1 MLNNMK
7 IGSRLVLLIAVQ
19 TIVLAFIGVTAVL
32 GLNFATD
39 TTESLNKNVIEQ
51 VTLNQLNGSVRTDL
65 LEMITR
71 VSSEKI
77 SWQQGASDLLSAKN
91 IFINNWDEYKEEKS
105 VQEKKEIEAS
115 LGNEYR
121 NILAAFNEVE
131 ILFTMQD
138 KEGLTD
144 FIENRSG
151 KVIAPFLT
159 ELNERV
165 NEYQLISEALF
176 EESINTNK
184 MFFNASAAIM
194 VFGLIF
200 ASLLGYIIYRSIY
213 LRIERVSD
221 TVYKVSE
228 GDYYAR
234 TGLTGK
240 DELCELGSAFD
251 GLLAEKVSTLVQ
263 AEQSNEELNTSVI
276 SLLEAVSKLSQRD
289 LTIKVPVTEDVTGPV
304 ADALNLF
311 TSETSKVL
319 KGVRVISEEV
329 ARATNLV
336 KNQSD
341 SVISVATKEQASV
354 INTTKE
360 LQNASHAMG
369 HIADLAKSCNQEAE
383 NAIRTTRTAMETVNR
398 SSEGMTNIRET
409 IHKAEKRIKRLGE
422 RSQEISRAV
431 NLINSISER
440 THILAL
446 NASMHAASA
455 GEAGRGFAVVAD
467 EVQRLAE
474 NARDAT
480 SQISTLVSN
489 IQVETVDTVDTMNN
503 VITQVVEGSQLA
515 EKAGEQMRHTQDSTE
530 DLVESVRQIAS
541 NSADQVIITKKL
553 QSHADQILNSNKKTS
568 EQLQLQTV
576 QTKRLVEYA
585 KGLLKAVQVFKL
597 PGVAQAKI
605 VKPEKAKASKASV
618 DSDEQLPE
626 IVMSTN
632 HQKAS

>member
-1 MLNNMK
+1 MLNKMR
-7 IGSRLVLLIAVQ
+7 IGPRLVLLIATQ
-19 TIVLAFIGVTAVL
+19 TIVLAIIGATAVL

-39 TTESLNKNVIEQ
+39 TTHSLNKNVIEQ
-51 VTLNQLNGSVRTDL
+51 VTLNQLNGTVRSDI
-65 LEMITR
+65 LEMINK
-71 VSSEKI
+71 VSTEKL
-77 SWQQGASDLLSAKN
+77 SWEQGTNDLLAAEN
-91 IFINNWDEYKEEKS
+91 IFRNNWEEYKEEKTPE
-105 VQEKKEIEAS
+105 EKKEIEAS

-121 NILAAFNEVE
+121 NILNAFTELTS
-131 ILFTMQD
+131 IFSLQD
-138 KEGLTD
+138 KEGLSY
-144 FIENRSG
+144 FLENRT
-151 KVIAPFLT
+151 KEIIIPFIT

-165 NEYQLISEALF
+165 NEYQLSSEALF
-176 EESINTNK
+176 EKSIITNEL
-184 MFFNASAAIM
+184 FLNSSAAIM

-200 ASLLGYIIYRSIY
+200 ASILGYIIFRSIS
-213 LRIERVSD
+213 LPIKNISETVSKVSD
-221 TVYKVSE
+221 

-234 TGLTGK
+234 TKMSGR
-240 DELCELGSAFD
+240 DELGQLGSAFD
-251 GLLAEKVSTLVQ
+251 GLLAEKVTTLV
-263 AEQSNEELNTSVI
+263 ETEKDNEELNNSVI
-276 SLLEAVSKLSQRD
+276 TLLQAVSKLSQRD
-289 LTIKVPVTEDVTGPV
+289 LTIRVPVTEDVTGPV

-311 TSETSKVL
+311 TAETSKVL

-329 ARATNLV
+329 ARATSLV

-341 SVISVATKEQASV
+341 TVIAVAAKEQESV

-360 LQNASHAMG
+360 LTEAIFAME
-369 HIADLAKSCNQEAE
+369 HIADLAESCSQEAK
-383 NAIRTTRTAMETVNR
+383 NAIRTTNTAMETVDR
-398 SSEGMTNIRET
+398 SSDGMNVIRET

-489 IQVETVDTVDTMNN
+489 IQVETVDTVETMNN
-503 VITQVVEGSQLA
+503 VITQVVEGSRLA
-515 EKAGEQMRHTQDSTE
+515 DKAGEEMRHTQNSTK
-530 DLVESVRQIAS
+530 DLVESVLQIAS
-541 NSADQVIITKKL
+541 SSSDQVIITKKL
-553 QSHADQILNSNKKTS
+553 QVNANRVLDSNQKTS
-568 EQLQLQTV
+568 EQLQKQTI

-597 PGVAQAKI
+597 PGVAVKKPAKEI
-605 VKPEKAKASKASV
+605 EINKKTTEETSPA
-618 DSDEQLPE
+618 LPE
-626 IVMSTN
+626 IVMSTQ
-632 HQKAS
+632 HKKAS

>member
-1 MLNNMK
+1 MLNNMR
-7 IGSRLVLLIAVQ
+7 IGPRIVLLIAVQ
-19 TIVLAFIGVTAVL
+19 TIVLAIIGVTAVL

-39 TTESLNKNVIEQ
+39 TTQSLNKNVIEQ
-51 VTLNQLNGSVRTDL
+51 VSINQLNSTVRTDL

-71 VSSEKI
+71 VANDKI
-77 SWQQGASDLLSAKN
+77 DFQQGSADLLAAKN
-91 IFINNWDEYKEEKS
+91 ILINNWDEYKEDKS
-105 VQEKKEIEAS
+105 AQEKKEIEAS

-121 NILAAFNEVE
+121 NILTAITELE
-131 ILFTMQD
+131 TLFVIQD
-138 KEGLTD
+138 KVGLNE
-144 FIENRSG
+144 FLEIRSQQ
-151 KVIAPFLT
+151 VILPFLT
-159 ELNERV
+159 VLNERV

-176 EESINTNK
+176 EESLTTTK
-184 MFFNASAAIM
+184 LFFDASAAIM
-194 VFGLIF
+194 AFGLIF
-200 ASLLGYIIYRSIY
+200 ASILGYIIYRSIY
-213 LRIERVSD
+213 LRIESISS
-221 TVYKVSE
+221 TVQKVSE

-234 TGLTGK
+234 TGLSGK

-251 GLLAEKVSTLVQ
+251 GLLAEKVATLVT
-263 AEQSNEELNTSVI
+263 AEQSNEELNESVI
-276 SLLEAVSKLSQRD
+276 VLLQAVSKLSQRD

-311 TSETSKVL
+311 TAETSKVL

-341 SVISVATKEQASV
+341 SVIAVALQEQMSVE
-354 INTTKE
+354 NTSKE

-383 NAIRTTRTAMETVNR
+383 NAIRTTHTAMETVNR
-398 SSEGMTNIRET
+398 SSQGMNNIRET

-515 EKAGEQMRHTQDSTE
+515 EKAGEQMRLTQDSTE
-530 DLVESVRQIAS
+530 DLVASVRQIAT
-541 NSADQVIITKKL
+541 NSADQVMITKKL
-553 QSHADQILNSNKKTS
+553 QSHADQILLSNKKTS
-568 EQLQLQTV
+568 EQLQKQTI
-576 QTKRLVEYA
+576 QTKRLVDYA

-597 PGVAQAKI
+597 PGVAQAEAIKSTP
-605 VKPEKAKASKASV
+605 VKKEVGAREA
-618 DSDEQLPE
+618 LPE
-626 IVMSTN
+626 IVMSTTQ
-632 HQKAS
+632 QKAS

>member
-1 MLNNMK
+1 MLNNMR
-7 IGSRLVLLIAVQ
+7 IGPRLVLLIAVQ
-19 TIVLAFIGVTAVL
+19 TIVLAIIGVTAVL

-39 TTESLNKNVIEQ
+39 TTQSLNKNVIEQ
-51 VTLNQLNGSVRTDL
+51 VTLNQLNGTVRSDL

-71 VSSEKI
+71 VSNEKI
-77 SWQQGASDLLSAKN
+77 SWEQGSADLLAAKN
-91 IFINNWDEYKEEKS
+91 IFVNNWDEYKEEKTDK
-105 VQEKKEIEAS
+105 ERKEIEAS

-121 NILAAFNEVE
+121 NIITAFNEIE
-131 ILFTMQD
+131 TLFVMQD
-138 KEGLTD
+138 TEGLNEFLET
-144 FIENRSG
+144 RS
-151 KVIAPFLT
+151 KNIILPFLT

-194 VFGLIF
+194 AFGLIF
-200 ASLLGYIIYRSIY
+200 ASILGYIIYRSIY
-213 LRIERVSD
+213 LRIESISS
-221 TVYKVSE
+221 TVQKVSE

-234 TGLTGK
+234 TDLTGK

-263 AEQSNEELNTSVI
+263 AEQSNEELNNSVI

-311 TSETSKVL
+311 TAETSKVL

-336 KNQSD
+336 KTQSD
-341 SVISVATKEQASV
+341 SVIAVAIKEQTAV
-354 INTTKE
+354 VNTTKE
-360 LQNASHAMG
+360 LQSASHAMG
-369 HIADLAKSCNQEAE
+369 HIADLARSCNQEAE
-383 NAIRTTRTAMETVNR
+383 NAIRTTHTAMETVDR
-398 SSEGMTNIRET
+398 SSEGMNNIRET

-503 VITQVVEGSQLA
+503 VITQVVEGSQLS
-515 EKAGEQMRHTQDSTE
+515 EKAGQQMRLTQDSTE
-530 DLVESVRQIAS
+530 DLVASVRQIAT

-553 QSHADQILNSNKKTS
+553 QNHANQILSSNKKTS
-568 EQLQLQTV
+568 EQLQKQTI
-576 QTKRLVEYA
+576 QTKRLVDYA

-597 PGVAQAKI
+597 PGVVKAEVINNEAINSNDAPKEEQA
-605 VKPEKAKASKASV
+605 
-618 DSDEQLPE
+618 PE
-626 IVMSTN
+626 IVMSAN
-632 HQKAS
+632 QQKAS

>member
-1 MLNNMK
+1 MLNKMR
-7 IGSRLVLLIAVQ
+7 IGPRLVLLIAAQ
-19 TIVLAFIGVTAVL
+19 TLVLAIIGITAVF

-51 VTLNQLNGSVRTDL
+51 VTLNQLNSTVRSDL

-71 VSSEKI
+71 VSNEKTT
-77 SWQQGASDLLSAKN
+77 WKQGSADLLAAKN
-91 IFINNWDEYKEEKS
+91 IFINNWDEYKEDKS
-105 VQEKKEIEAS
+105 SHEKKEIEAS

-121 NILAAFNEVE
+121 NILSS
-131 ILFTMQD
+131 
-138 KEGLTD
+138 
-144 FIENRSG
+144 FIELDTIFSLEDADGLNSYIENEA
-151 KVIAPFLT
+151 KTTILPFIT

-176 EESINTNK
+176 VESITTNK
-184 MFFNASAAIM
+184 LFFNASASIM
-194 VFGLIF
+194 IFGLIF
-200 ASLLGYIIYRSIY
+200 ASILGYIIYRSIS
-213 LRIERVSD
+213 LPIESISG
-221 TVYKVSE
+221 TVKKVAE

-234 TGLTGK
+234 TKITGH
-240 DELCELGSAFD
+240 DELGQLGSAFD
-251 GLLAEKVSTLVQ
+251 GLLAEKVSTLVE
-263 AEQSNEELNTSVI
+263 AEKNNEELNTSVI
-276 SLLEAVSKLSQRD
+276 TLLEAVSKLSQRD
-289 LTIKVPVTEDVTGPV
+289 LTIHVPVTEDVTGPV

-311 TSETSKVL
+311 TAETSKVL

-336 KNQSD
+336 KKQSD
-341 SVISVATKEQASV
+341 TVITVSENEQKSVIK
-354 INTTKE
+354 TTKE
-360 LQNASHAMG
+360 LTDAIHAME

-383 NAIRTTRTAMETVNR
+383 KAIKTTDTAMETVNR
-398 SSEGMTNIRET
+398 SSDGMNNIRET

-515 EKAGEQMRHTQDSTE
+515 DKAGEQMRHTQNSTK
-530 DLVESVRQIAS
+530 DLVASVRQIATS
-541 NSADQVIITKKL
+541 SSDQVVITKNLKVN
-553 QSHADQILNSNKKTS
+553 ANNILESNKKTS
-568 EQLQLQTV
+568 EQLQKQTI
-576 QTKRLVEYA
+576 QTKRLVDYA
-585 KGLLKAVQVFKL
+585 RGLLKAVQVFKL
-597 PGVAQAKI
+597 AGVVEKDKEHQSQPETKI
-605 VKPEKAKASKASV
+605 KPSNMI
-618 DSDEQLPE
+618 PE
-626 IVMSTN
+626 IVMSAE
-632 HQKAS
+632 QKKAS

>member
-1 MLNNMK
+1 MLNKMR
-7 IGSRLVLLIAVQ
+7 IGPRLVLLIAAQ
-19 TIVLAFIGVTAVL
+19 TIVLAIIGVTAVL

-51 VTLNQLNGSVRTDL
+51 VTLNQLNGTVRTDL
-65 LEMITR
+65 LEMVTR
-71 VSSEKI
+71 VSNNKI
-77 SWQQGASDLLSAKN
+77 SWQQGSADLLAAKN
-91 IFINNWDEYKEEKS
+91 IFINNWDEYKEDKS
-105 VQEKKEIEAS
+105 ALEKKEIEAS

-121 NILAAFNEVE
+121 DILTAFSELDV
-131 ILFTMQD
+131 LFNMEDQ
-138 KEGLTD
+138 EGLNV
-144 FIENRSG
+144 FIEARM
-151 KVIAPFLT
+151 KKIVLPFIT

-176 EESINTNK
+176 EESLATNK
-184 MFFNASAAIM
+184 LFFNASAAIM
-194 VFGLIF
+194 AFGLIF
-200 ASLLGYIIYRSIY
+200 ASILGYIIFRSIT
-213 LRIERVSD
+213 RPIQTISSTVNRVAD
-221 TVYKVSE
+221 

-234 TGLTGK
+234 TDMSGK
-240 DELCELGSAFD
+240 DELSELGSAFD
-251 GLLAEKVSTLVQ
+251 ILLAEKVSTLVE
-263 AEQSNEELNTSVI
+263 AEKNNEELNDSVI

-289 LTIKVPVTEDVTGPV
+289 LTIKVPVTEDITGPV

-311 TSETSKVL
+311 TAETSKVL

-341 SVISVATKEQASV
+341 NVIAVAAKEQAAV
-354 INTTKE
+354 TNTSRE
-360 LQNASHAMG
+360 LSNAIHAMG

-383 NAIRTTRTAMETVNR
+383 NAIKTTNTAMETVNR
-398 SSEGMTNIRET
+398 SSDGMNTIRET

-503 VITQVVEGSQLA
+503 VITQVVEGSELA
-515 EKAGEQMRHTQDSTE
+515 EKAGKEMRHTQNSTQ
-530 DLVESVRQIAS
+530 DLVASVRQIAS
-541 NSADQVIITKKL
+541 SSADQVIMTKKL
-553 QSHADQILNSNKKTS
+553 QKNADEILASNKQTS
-568 EQLQLQTV
+568 EQLQKQTI
-576 QTKRLVEYA
+576 QTKRLVDYA

-597 PGVAQAKI
+597 PGVTERVATKTQVPAAK
-605 VKPEKAKASKASV
+605 SKTNT
-618 DSDEQLPE
+618 QNQKLPE
-626 IVMSTN
+626 IVMSTQQ
-632 HQKAS
+632 QKAS

>member
-1 MLNNMK
+1 MLNNMR
-7 IGSRLVLLIAVQ
+7 IGPRLVLLIAVQ
-19 TIVLAFIGVTAVL
+19 TIVLAIIGATAVL

-51 VTLNQLNGSVRTDL
+51 VTLNQLNGTVRSDL

-71 VSSEKI
+71 VSNEKI
-77 SWQQGASDLLSAKN
+77 SWKQGSSDLLAAKN

-105 VQEKKEIEAS
+105 DQEKKEIEAS

-121 NILAAFNEVE
+121 NILTAFNEIE

-138 KEGLTD
+138 TEGLND
-144 FIENRSG
+144 FIENRTG
-151 KVIAPFLT
+151 KIIHPFLT

-200 ASLLGYIIYRSIY
+200 ASFLGYIIYRSIY
-213 LRIERVSD
+213 LRIESISD
-221 TVYKVSE
+221 TVHKVSE

-276 SLLEAVSKLSQRD
+276 ILLEAVSKLSQRD

-311 TSETSKVL
+311 TAETSKVL

-341 SVISVATKEQASV
+341 SVIAVASKEQASV

-398 SSEGMTNIRET
+398 SSEGMNNIRET

-530 DLVESVRQIAS
+530 DLVASVRQIAS

-553 QSHADQILNSNKKTS
+553 QNHADQILNSNKKTS
-568 EQLQLQTV
+568 EQLQMQTV

-585 KGLLKAVQVFKL
+585 RGLLKAVQVFKL
-597 PGVAQAKI
+597 PGVAQATI
-605 VKPEKAKASKASV
+605 VKPAKAKASV
-618 DSDEQLPE
+618 DSGEQLPE

>member
-1 MLNNMK
+1 MR
-7 IGSRLVLLIAVQ
+7 IGPRLVLLIAVQ
-19 TIVLAFIGVTAVL
+19 TIVLAIIGVTAVL

-51 VTLNQLNGSVRTDL
+51 VTLNQLNGNVRTDL
-65 LEMITR
+65 LDMVTR
-71 VSSEKI
+71 VSTGKI
-77 SWQQGASDLLSAKN
+77 TWEQGTADLLAAKN
-91 IFINNWDEYKEEKS
+91 IFINNWDEYKEDKTGE
-105 VQEKKEIEAS
+105 ERKELEAS

-121 NILAAFNEVE
+121 NILTAFTE
-131 ILFTMQD
+131 IETIFAMQD
-138 KEGLTD
+138 AEGLNQFLETRTNE
-144 FIENRSG
+144 I
-151 KVIAPFLT
+151 ITPFLT

-165 NEYQLISEALF
+165 KEYQISSEALF
-176 EESINTNK
+176 TESIETNK

-194 VFGLIF
+194 AFGLIF
-200 ASLLGYIIYRSIY
+200 ASILGYIIYRSIY
-213 LRIERVSD
+213 LRIASISE
-221 TVYKVSE
+221 TVHKVSE

-234 TGLTGK
+234 TGLSGK

-263 AEQSNEELNTSVI
+263 AEQENEQLNTSVI

-311 TSETSKVL
+311 TAETSKVL

-329 ARATNLV
+329 ARATSLV

-341 SVISVATKEQASV
+341 SVIAVATKEQTAV
-354 INTTKE
+354 LNTTKE
-360 LQNASHAMG
+360 LQDASHAMG
-369 HIADLAKSCNQEAE
+369 HIADLARSCNQEAE
-383 NAIRTTRTAMETVNR
+383 NAIRTTNTAMETVDR
-398 SSEGMTNIRET
+398 SSEGMNNIRET

-480 SQISTLVSN
+480 QQISTLVSN

-515 EKAGEQMRHTQDSTE
+515 EKAGEQMRHTQNSTE
-530 DLVESVRQIAS
+530 DLVASVRQIAA

-553 QSHADQILNSNKKTS
+553 QSHANQILTSNQKTS
-568 EQLQLQTV
+568 EQLQKQTI
-576 QTKRLVEYA
+576 QTKRLVDYA

-597 PGVAQAKI
+597 PGAAQAEVI
-605 VKPEKAKASKASV
+605 PADTAKPGLAAK
-618 DSDEQLPE
+618 EQLPE
-626 IVMSTN
+626 IVMSAN
-632 HQKAS
+632 QQKAS

>member
-1 MLNNMK
+1 MLNKMR
-7 IGSRLVLLIAVQ
+7 IGSRLVLLIAIQ
-19 TIVLAFIGVTAVL
+19 TIVLAIIGVTAVL

-51 VTLNQLNGSVRTDL
+51 VTLNQLNGTVRGDL
-65 LEMITR
+65 LDMVTR
-71 VSSEKI
+71 VSNGKLEWQVGSEH
-77 SWQQGASDLLSAKN
+77 LLAAKN
-91 IFINNWDEYKEEKS
+91 VFVNNWDEYKEDKS
-105 VQEKKEIEAS
+105 AKQKNEIEAS

-121 NILAAFNEVE
+121 NILAAFNEIDSLF
-131 ILFTMQD
+131 ILQD
-138 KEGLTD
+138 YEGLNLFLEHRSPKIILP
-144 FIENRSG
+144 FI
-151 KVIAPFLT
+151 T

-176 EESINTNK
+176 DKSIATNK
-184 MFFNASAAIM
+184 LFLNSSAGIM
-194 VFGLIF
+194 IIGLFF
-200 ASLLGYIIYRSIY
+200 ASILGYIIFRSIS
-213 LRIERVSD
+213 LPIQNISS
-221 TVYKVSE
+221 TVKKVAD

-234 TGLTGK
+234 TKLAGR
-240 DELCELGSAFD
+240 DELAELGSAFD
-251 GLLAEKVSTLVQ
+251 RLLAEKVTSLV
-263 AEQSNEELNTSVI
+263 ESEKNNEELNESVI
-276 SLLEAVSKLSQRD
+276 ALLQAVSKLSQRD
-289 LTIKVPVTEDVTGPV
+289 LTMKIPVTEDVTGPV

-311 TSETSKVL
+311 TAETSKVL

-341 SVISVATKEQASV
+341 SVINVAAKEQTAV
-354 INTTKE
+354 LNTTKE
-360 LQNASHAMG
+360 LASAVHAMG
-369 HIADLAKSCNQEAE
+369 HIADLAKTCNKEAE
-383 NAIRTTRTAMETVNR
+383 DAIRTTNTAMETVNR
-398 SSEGMTNIRET
+398 SSDGMNTIRET

-489 IQVETVDTVDTMNN
+489 IQIETVDTVDTMNN

-515 EKAGEQMRHTQDSTE
+515 EKAGEEMRHTQNSTQ
-530 DLVESVRQIAS
+530 DLVSSVRQIAAS
-541 NSADQVIITKKL
+541 SADQVIITKKL
-553 QSHADQILNSNKKTS
+553 QNHATQILDSNKETS
-568 EQLQLQTV
+568 DQLQKQTI

-597 PGVAQAKI
+597 PGIAQAQI
-605 VKPEKAKASKASV
+605 VKPAIKPKQATKES
-618 DSDEQLPE
+618 LPE

-632 HQKAS
+632 TSQQKAS

>member
-1 MLNNMK
+1 MLNKMR
-7 IGSRLVLLIAVQ
+7 IGPRLVLLIAAQ
-19 TIVLAFIGVTAVL
+19 TIVLAVIGVTAVL

-39 TTESLNKNVIEQ
+39 TTQSLNKNVIEQ
-51 VTLNQLNGSVRTDL
+51 VTMNQLNSTVRTDL
-65 LEMITR
+65 LEMVTR
-71 VSSEKI
+71 VANNKI
-77 SWQQGASDLLSAKN
+77 TWQQGSADLLAAKN
-91 IFINNWDEYKEEKS
+91 IFINNWDEYKEDKS
-105 VQEKKEIEAS
+105 ALEKKEVEAS

-121 NILAAFNEVE
+121 NILTAFSELDV
-131 ILFTMQD
+131 LFKSEDQ
-138 KEGLTD
+138 EGLTLFVETRIKKTILP
-144 FIENRSG
+144 FI
-151 KVIAPFLT
+151 T

-176 EESINTNK
+176 EESLATNK
-184 MFFNASAAIM
+184 FFFNTSAAIM
-194 VFGLIF
+194 AFGLIF
-200 ASLLGYIIYRSIY
+200 ASILGYIIFRSIT
-213 LRIERVSD
+213 RPIQNISSTVQRVAD
-221 TVYKVSE
+221 

-234 TGLTGK
+234 TDMSGK
-240 DELCELGSAFD
+240 DELSQLGGAFD
-251 GLLAEKVSTLVQ
+251 ILLAEKVSTLVE
-263 AEQSNEELNTSVI
+263 AEKNNEELNDSVI
-276 SLLEAVSKLSQRD
+276 SLLQAVSKLSQRD
-289 LTIKVPVTEDVTGPV
+289 LTIKVPVTEDITGPV

-311 TSETSKVL
+311 TAETSKVL

-336 KNQSD
+336 KHQSD
-341 SVISVATKEQASV
+341 IVITVAANEQAAV
-354 INTTKE
+354 TNTSKE
-360 LQNASHAMG
+360 LSNAIHAMG

-383 NAIRTTRTAMETVNR
+383 NAIKTTNTAMETVNR
-398 SSEGMTNIRET
+398 SSDGMNTIRET

-515 EKAGEQMRHTQDSTE
+515 EKAGKEMRHTQNSTQ
-530 DLVESVRQIAS
+530 DLVASVRQIAS
-541 NSADQVIITKKL
+541 SSADQVIITKKL
-553 QSHADQILNSNKKTS
+553 QKNADEILDSTRKTS
-568 EQLQLQTV
+568 EQLQKQTV
-576 QTKRLVEYA
+576 QTKRLVDYA

-597 PGVAQAKI
+597 PGVAERVATKPQA
-605 VKPEKAKASKASV
+605 AKSNTNTQNPK
-618 DSDEQLPE
+618 LPE
-626 IVMSTN
+626 IVMSTQQ
-632 HQKAS
+632 QKAS

>member
-1 MLNNMK
+1 MLNKMR
-7 IGSRLVLLIAVQ
+7 IGPRLVLLIAAQ
-19 TIVLAFIGVTAVL
+19 TIVLAVIGVTAVI

-39 TTESLNKNVIEQ
+39 TTQSLNENVIEQ
-51 VTLNQLNGSVRTDL
+51 VTMNQLNSTVRTDL
-65 LEMITR
+65 LEMVTR
-71 VSSEKI
+71 VANNKI
-77 SWQQGASDLLSAKN
+77 TWQQGSADLLAAKN
-91 IFINNWDEYKEEKS
+91 IFINNWDEYKEDKS
-105 VQEKKEIEAS
+105 ASEKKEVEAS

-121 NILAAFNEVE
+121 NILTAFGELDV
-131 ILFTMQD
+131 LFKSEDQ
-138 KEGLTD
+138 EGLTLFVETRIKKTILP
-144 FIENRSG
+144 FI
-151 KVIAPFLT
+151 T

-176 EESINTNK
+176 EESLATNK
-184 MFFNASAAIM
+184 FFFNTSAAIM
-194 VFGLIF
+194 AFGLMF
-200 ASLLGYIIYRSIY
+200 ASILGYIIFRSIT
-213 LRIERVSD
+213 RPIQNISSTVKRVAD
-221 TVYKVSE
+221 

-234 TGLTGK
+234 TDMSGK
-240 DELCELGSAFD
+240 DELSELGSAFD
-251 GLLAEKVSTLVQ
+251 ILLAEKVSTLVE
-263 AEQSNEELNTSVI
+263 AEKNNEELNDSVI
-276 SLLEAVSKLSQRD
+276 SLLQAVSKLSQRD
-289 LTIKVPVTEDVTGPV
+289 LTIKVPVTEDITGPV

-311 TSETSKVL
+311 TAETSKVL

-341 SVISVATKEQASV
+341 IVIAVAANEQAAV
-354 INTTKE
+354 TNTSKE
-360 LQNASHAMG
+360 LSNAIHAMG

-383 NAIRTTRTAMETVNR
+383 NAIKTTNTAMETVNR
-398 SSEGMTNIRET
+398 SSDGMNTIRET

-515 EKAGEQMRHTQDSTE
+515 EKAGKEMRHTQNSTQ
-530 DLVESVRQIAS
+530 DLVASVRQIAS
-541 NSADQVIITKKL
+541 SSADQVIITKKL
-553 QSHADQILNSNKKTS
+553 QKNADEILDSTRKTS
-568 EQLQLQTV
+568 EQLQKQTV
-576 QTKRLVEYA
+576 QTKRLVDYA

-597 PGVAQAKI
+597 PGVAERVATKPQA
-605 VKPEKAKASKASV
+605 AKSNTNTQTPK
-618 DSDEQLPE
+618 LPE
-626 IVMSTN
+626 IVMSTQQ
-632 HQKAS
+632 QKAS

>member
-1 MLNNMK
+1 MLNKMR

-19 TIVLAFIGVTAVL
+19 TIVLAVIGATAVI
-32 GLNFATD
+32 GLNFAKD

-51 VTLNQLNGSVRTDL
+51 VTLNQLNGTVRADL
-65 LEMITR
+65 LDMVSR
-71 VSSEKI
+71 VANGKI
-77 SWQQGASDLLSAKN
+77 EWQQGSDNLLAAKN
-91 IFINNWDEYKEEKS
+91 IFINNWDEYKEDKTAA
-105 VQEKKEIEAS
+105 QKKEIEAS

-121 NILAAFNEVE
+121 NILSAFNE
-131 ILFTMQD
+131 IDALFLLQD
-138 KEGLTD
+138 VDGLNI
-144 FIENRSG
+144 FLENR
-151 KVIAPFLT
+151 APKIILPFIT

-176 EESINTNK
+176 DESITTNK
-184 MFFNASAAIM
+184 LFFNASAAIM
-194 VFGLIF
+194 VVGLIV
-200 ASLLGYIIYRSIY
+200 ASLLGYVIFRSIS
-213 LRIERVSD
+213 LPIQNIST
-221 TVYKVSE
+221 TVKKVAD

-234 TGLTGK
+234 TKMSGR
-240 DELCELGSAFD
+240 DELAELGSAFD
-251 GLLAEKVSTLVQ
+251 RLLAEKVTTLVE
-263 AEQSNEELNTSVI
+263 AEKNNEELNDSVI
-276 SLLEAVSKLSQRD
+276 VLLQAVSKLSQRD
-289 LTIKVPVTEDVTGPV
+289 LTMKVPVTEDVTGPV

-311 TSETSKVL
+311 TAETSKVL

-329 ARATNLV
+329 ARAANLV

-341 SVISVATKEQASV
+341 SVINVADKEQKAV
-354 INTTKE
+354 TNTTKE
-360 LQNASHAMG
+360 LTSAVHAME
-369 HIADLAKSCNQEAE
+369 HIADLAKSCNLEAE
-383 NAIRTTRTAMETVNR
+383 NAIRTTTTAMKTVNR
-398 SSEGMTNIRET
+398 SSEGMNNIRET

-503 VITQVVEGSQLA
+503 VITQVVEGSSLS
-515 EKAGEQMRHTQDSTE
+515 EKAGEQMRQTQNSTE
-530 DLVESVRQIAS
+530 DLVASVKQIAS
-541 NSADQVIITKKL
+541 SSADQLIITKTL
-553 QSHADQILNSNKKTS
+553 QTHANQILDSNKETS
-568 EQLQLQTV
+568 EQLQKQTI

-597 PGVAQAKI
+597 PGVAQAEI
-605 VKPEKAKASKASV
+605 VKAEIKPKPVSES
-618 DSDEQLPE
+618 LPE
-626 IVMSTN
+626 IVMSTTTQ
-632 HQKAS
+632 QKVS

>member
-1 MLNNMK
+1 MLNKMR
-7 IGSRLVLLIAVQ
+7 IGPRLVLLIAVQ
-19 TIVLAFIGVTAVL
+19 TIVLAIIGVTAVL

-51 VTLNQLNGSVRTDL
+51 VTLNQLNSTVRTDL
-65 LEMITR
+65 LEMVTR
-71 VSSEKI
+71 VSNEKI
-77 SWQQGASDLLSAKN
+77 SWEQGSADLLAAKN
-91 IFINNWDEYKEEKS
+91 ILINNWDEYKEEKTEL
-105 VQEKKEIEAS
+105 EKKEIEAS

-121 NILAAFNEVE
+121 NILSAFTE
-131 ILFTMQD
+131 IETLFTLQD
-138 KEGLTD
+138 RDGLNQ
-144 FIENRSG
+144 FVENRTS
-151 KVIAPFLT
+151 KTILPFLT

-176 EESINTNK
+176 EESLNTNK
-184 MFFNASAAIM
+184 LFFNASATIM
-194 VFGLIF
+194 IFGLIF
-200 ASLLGYIIYRSIY
+200 ASLLGYVIYRSIY
-213 LRIERVSD
+213 LRIESISD
-221 TVYKVSE
+221 TVQKVSE

-234 TGLTGK
+234 TGLSGK

-251 GLLAEKVSTLVQ
+251 GLLAEKVSSLVQ
-263 AEQSNEELNTSVI
+263 SEQSNEELNNSVI
-276 SLLEAVSKLSQRD
+276 ILLEAVSKLSQRD
-289 LTIKVPVTEDVTGPV
+289 LTIRVPVTEDVTGPV

-311 TSETSKVL
+311 TAETSKVL

-341 SVISVATKEQASV
+341 SVIAVAIKEQSAV

-360 LQNASHAMG
+360 LQNASHAME
-369 HIADLAKSCNQEAE
+369 HIADLARSCNQEAE
-383 NAIRTTRTAMETVNR
+383 NAIRTTNTAMETVDR
-398 SSEGMTNIRET
+398 SSEGMNNIRET

-503 VITQVVEGSQLA
+503 VITQVVDGSKLA
-515 EKAGEQMRHTQDSTE
+515 EKAGEQMRHTQNSTE
-530 DLVESVRQIAS
+530 DLVASVRQIAS

-553 QSHADQILNSNKKTS
+553 QNHATQILDSNKKTS
-568 EQLQLQTV
+568 EQLQKQTI
-576 QTKRLVEYA
+576 QTKRLVDYA

-597 PGVAQAKI
+597 PGVAKAEV
-605 VKPEKAKASKASV
+605 VKAETIKKDVVSKEA
-618 DSDEQLPE
+618 LPE
-626 IVMSTN
+626 IVMSTEQ
-632 HQKAS
+632 QKAS

>member
-1 MLNNMK
+1 MLNKMR
-7 IGSRLVLLIAVQ
+7 IGPRLVLLIAAQ
-19 TIVLAFIGVTAVL
+19 TIVLAVIGVTAVI

-39 TTESLNKNVIEQ
+39 TTQSLNENVIEQ
-51 VTLNQLNGSVRTDL
+51 VTMNQLNSTVRTDL
-65 LEMITR
+65 LEMVTR
-71 VSSEKI
+71 VANNKI
-77 SWQQGASDLLSAKN
+77 TWQQGSADLLAAKN
-91 IFINNWDEYKEEKS
+91 IFINNWDEYKEDKS
-105 VQEKKEIEAS
+105 ASEKKEVEAS

-121 NILAAFNEVE
+121 NILTAFGELDV
-131 ILFTMQD
+131 LFKSEDQ
-138 KEGLTD
+138 EGLTLFVETRIKKTILP
-144 FIENRSG
+144 FI
-151 KVIAPFLT
+151 T

-176 EESINTNK
+176 EESLATNK
-184 MFFNASAAIM
+184 FFFNTSAAIM
-194 VFGLIF
+194 AFGLMF
-200 ASLLGYIIYRSIY
+200 ASILGYIIFRSIT
-213 LRIERVSD
+213 RPIQNISSTVKRVAD
-221 TVYKVSE
+221 

-234 TGLTGK
+234 TDMSGK
-240 DELCELGSAFD
+240 DELSELGSAFD
-251 GLLAEKVSTLVQ
+251 ILLAEKVSTLVE
-263 AEQSNEELNTSVI
+263 AEKNNEELNDSVI
-276 SLLEAVSKLSQRD
+276 SLLQAVSKLSQRD
-289 LTIKVPVTEDVTGPV
+289 LTIKVPVTEDITGPV

-311 TSETSKVL
+311 TAETSKVL

-341 SVISVATKEQASV
+341 IVIAVAANEQAAV
-354 INTTKE
+354 TNTSKE
-360 LQNASHAMG
+360 LSNAIHAMG

-383 NAIRTTRTAMETVNR
+383 NAIKTTNTAMETVNR
-398 SSEGMTNIRET
+398 SSDGMNTIRET

-515 EKAGEQMRHTQDSTE
+515 EKAGKEMRHTQNSTQ
-530 DLVESVRQIAS
+530 DLVASVRQIAS
-541 NSADQVIITKKL
+541 SSADQVIITKKL
-553 QSHADQILNSNKKTS
+553 QKNADEILDSTRKTS
-568 EQLQLQTV
+568 EQLQKQTV
-576 QTKRLVEYA
+576 QTKRLVDYA

-597 PGVAQAKI
+597 PGVAERVATKPQA
-605 VKPEKAKASKASV
+605 AKSNANTQTPK
-618 DSDEQLPE
+618 LPE
-626 IVMSTN
+626 IVMSTQQ
-632 HQKAS
+632 QKAS

>member
-1 MLNNMK
+1 MLNKMR
-7 IGSRLVLLIAVQ
+7 IGSRLVLLIAIQ
-19 TIVLAFIGVTAVL
+19 TIVLGVIGVTAVL

-51 VTLNQLNGSVRTDL
+51 VTLNQLNGTVRTDL
-65 LEMITR
+65 LDMISR
-71 VSSEKI
+71 VANGKI
-77 SWQQGASDLLSAKN
+77 EWQQASDDLLAAKN
-91 IFINNWDEYKEEKS
+91 VFINNWNEYKEDKTDKEKR
-105 VQEKKEIEAS
+105 EIEAS
-115 LGNEYR
+115 LGKEYR
-121 NILAAFNEVE
+121 NILTAISEVE
-131 ILFTMQD
+131 ALFVLQD
-138 KEGLTD
+138 TYGLSI
-144 FIENRSG
+144 FLENRSPQ
-151 KVIAPFLT
+151 IILPFVT

-165 NEYQLISEALF
+165 NEYQLLSEALF
-176 EESINTNK
+176 EESIETNR
-184 MFFNASAAIM
+184 FFLNSSAAIILL
-194 VFGLIF
+194 GLFF
-200 ASLLGYIIYRSIY
+200 ASILGYIIFRSISSPIQ
-213 LRIERVSD
+213 RISE
-221 TVYKVSE
+221 TVKKVAD

-234 TGLTGK
+234 TKLAGR
-240 DELCELGSAFD
+240 DELAELGSAFD
-251 GLLAEKVSTLVQ
+251 RLLAEKVSTLVE
-263 AEQSNEELNTSVI
+263 AEKSNEELNESVI
-276 SLLEAVSKLSQRD
+276 SLLQAVSKLSQRD
-289 LTIKVPVTEDVTGPV
+289 LTMKIPVTEDVTGPV

-311 TSETSKVL
+311 TAETSKVL

-341 SVISVATKEQASV
+341 SVITVAAKEQAAV
-354 INTTKE
+354 QNTTKE
-360 LQNASHAMG
+360 LASAVHAMG

-383 NAIRTTRTAMETVNR
+383 NAIRTTNTAMETVNR
-398 SSEGMTNIRET
+398 SSDGMNNIRET

-503 VITQVVEGSQLA
+503 VITQVVDGSQLA
-515 EKAGEQMRHTQDSTE
+515 EKAGEQMRHTQNSTQ
-530 DLVESVRQIAS
+530 DLVSSVRQIAS
-541 NSADQVIITKKL
+541 SSADQVIITKKL
-553 QSHADQILNSNKKTS
+553 QTHANQILDSNKETS
-568 EQLQLQTV
+568 EQLQKQTI

-597 PGVAQAKI
+597 PGVAQAEI
-605 VKPEKAKASKASV
+605 VKPAIQSKKTVNES
-618 DSDEQLPE
+618 LPE
-626 IVMSTN
+626 IVMSTSTSQ
-632 HQKAS
+632 QKAS

>member
-1 MLNNMK
+1 MLNNMR

-19 TIVLAFIGVTAVL
+19 TIVLGIIGVTAVL

-39 TTESLNKNVIEQ
+39 TTQSLNKNVIEQ
-51 VTLNQLNGSVRTDL
+51 VTLNQLNGTVRTDL
-65 LEMITR
+65 LEMVTR
-71 VSSEKI
+71 VSNGKI
-77 SWQQGASDLLSAKN
+77 DFAQGTADLLAAKN
-91 IFINNWDEYKEEKS
+91 IFVNNWDEYKEDKS
-105 VQEKKEIEAS
+105 DEEKKELEAS

-121 NILAAFNEVE
+121 NIITAFSEIEALFAVQDTVGVNEFLE
-131 ILFTMQD
+131 TRSHKIIL
-138 KEGLTD
+138 
-144 FIENRSG
+144 
-151 KVIAPFLT
+151 PFLT

-176 EESINTNK
+176 EESIATNK
-184 MFFNASAAIM
+184 LFFNASAVIM
-194 VFGLIF
+194 AVGLIF
-200 ASLLGYIIYRSIY
+200 ASILGYIIYRSIY
-213 LRIERVSD
+213 LRIESISS
-221 TVYKVSE
+221 TVHKVSE

-251 GLLAEKVSTLVQ
+251 VLLAEKVSTLVQ
-263 AEQSNEELNTSVI
+263 AEQANEELNTSVI
-276 SLLEAVSKLSQRD
+276 TLLEAVSKLSQRD
-289 LTIKVPVTEDVTGPV
+289 LTIRVPVTEDVTGPV

-311 TSETSKVL
+311 TAETSKVL

-329 ARATNLV
+329 ARATSLV

-341 SVISVATKEQASV
+341 IVIAVAIKEQSSV
-354 INTTKE
+354 LSTTKE
-360 LQNASHAMG
+360 LQNASHAME
-369 HIADLAKSCNQEAE
+369 HIADLARSCNQEAE
-383 NAIRTTRTAMETVNR
+383 NAIKTTHTAMETVTR
-398 SSEGMTNIRET
+398 STQGMNNIRET

-489 IQVETVDTVDTMNN
+489 IQIETVDTVDTMNN

-515 EKAGEQMRHTQDSTE
+515 EKAGEQMRLTQDSTE
-530 DLVESVRQIAS
+530 GLVASVRQIATS
-541 NSADQVIITKKL
+541 SADQVIITKKL
-553 QSHADQILNSNKKTS
+553 QSNASQILSSNQKTS
-568 EQLQLQTV
+568 EQLQKQTI

-597 PGVAQAKI
+597 PGVAPAEVIKTEA
-605 VKPEKAKASKASV
+605 VKAEVVVSEK
-618 DSDEQLPE
+618 LPE
-626 IVMSTN
+626 IVMSTS
-632 HQKAS
+632 QKKAS

>member
-1 MLNNMK
+1 MLNKMR
-7 IGSRLVLLIAVQ
+7 IGPRLVLLIAAQ
-19 TIVLAFIGVTAVL
+19 TIVLAVIGATAVL

-39 TTESLNKNVIEQ
+39 TTQSLNKNVIEQ
-51 VTLNQLNGSVRTDL
+51 VTLNQLNGTVRTDL
-65 LEMITR
+65 LEMVTR
-71 VSSEKI
+71 VSNNKI
-77 SWQQGASDLLSAKN
+77 TWQQGSADLLAAKN
-91 IFINNWDEYKEEKS
+91 IFINNWEEYKEDKS
-105 VQEKKEIEAS
+105 AQEKKEIEAS

-121 NILAAFNEVE
+121 NILTAFSELDS
-131 ILFTMQD
+131 LFNTEDQ
-138 KEGLTD
+138 EGLNL
-144 FIENRSG
+144 FIETRI
-151 KVIAPFLT
+151 KEIVLPFIT

-176 EESINTNK
+176 EESLATNK
-184 MFFNASAAIM
+184 IFFNASAAIM

-200 ASLLGYIIYRSIY
+200 ASILGYIIFRSITNP
-213 LRIERVSD
+213 IKNISSIVK
-221 TVYKVSE
+221 KVAD

-234 TGLTGK
+234 TDMSGK
-240 DELCELGSAFD
+240 DELSELGGAFD
-251 GLLAEKVSTLVQ
+251 RLLAEKVSTLVE
-263 AEQSNEELNTSVI
+263 AEKNNEELNDSVI
-276 SLLEAVSKLSQRD
+276 SLLQAVSKLSQRD
-289 LTIKVPVTEDVTGPV
+289 LTIKVPVTEDITGPV

-311 TSETSKVL
+311 TAETSKVL

-341 SVISVATKEQASV
+341 SVISMATKEQAAV

-360 LQNASHAMG
+360 LSNAVHAMG
-369 HIADLAKSCNQEAE
+369 HIADLARSCNKEAE
-383 NAIRTTRTAMETVNR
+383 NAIKTTNTAMETVNR
-398 SSEGMTNIRET
+398 SSEGMNNIRET

-515 EKAGEQMRHTQDSTE
+515 EKAGEEMRHTQNSTK
-530 DLVESVRQIAS
+530 DLVASVQQIAS
-541 NSADQVIITKKL
+541 SSANQLIITKKL
-553 QSHADQILNSNKKTS
+553 QKNADGILESNKKTS
-568 EQLQLQTV
+568 EQLQKQTI
-576 QTKRLVEYA
+576 QTKRLVDYA

-597 PGVAQAKI
+597 PGVTEPVISQS
-605 VKPEKAKASKASV
+605 PASNNGSIPK
-618 DSDEQLPE
+618 QKLPE
-626 IVMSTN
+626 IVISTQQ
-632 HQKAS
+632 QKAS

>member
-1 MLNNMK
+1 MR
-7 IGSRLVLLIAVQ
+7 IGPRLVLLIAVQ
-19 TIVLAFIGVTAVL
+19 TIVLAIIGVTAVL

-51 VTLNQLNGSVRTDL
+51 VTLNQLNGNVRTDL
-65 LEMITR
+65 LETINQ
-71 VSSEKI
+71 VAAEKI
-77 SWQQGASDLLSAKN
+77 SWEQGSADLLAAKN
-91 IFINNWDEYKEEKS
+91 IFINNWDEYKEDKS
-105 VQEKKEIEAS
+105 AAERKELEAS

-121 NILAAFNEVE
+121 NILLAFSELESLFALQDNAGLNEFLETSANVV
-131 ILFTMQD
+131 IL
-138 KEGLTD
+138 
-144 FIENRSG
+144 
-151 KVIAPFLT
+151 PFLT

-165 NEYQLISEALF
+165 KEYQISSEALF
-176 EESINTNK
+176 TDSINTNK

-194 VFGLIF
+194 AFGLIF
-200 ASLLGYIIYRSIY
+200 ASILGYIIYRSIY
-213 LRIERVSD
+213 LRINSISE
-221 TVYKVSE
+221 TVQKVSE

-263 AEQSNEELNTSVI
+263 AEQDNEQLNTSVI

-311 TSETSKVL
+311 TAETSKVL

-329 ARATNLV
+329 ARATSLV

-341 SVISVATKEQASV
+341 SVIAVATKEQSAVLS
-354 INTTKE
+354 TTKE
-360 LQNASHAMG
+360 LQDASHAMG
-369 HIADLAKSCNQEAE
+369 HIADLARSCNQEAE
-383 NAIRTTRTAMETVNR
+383 NAIRTTNTAMETVDR
-398 SSEGMTNIRET
+398 SSEGMNNIRET

-480 SQISTLVSN
+480 QQISTLVSN

-515 EKAGEQMRHTQDSTE
+515 EKAGEQMRHTQNSTE
-530 DLVESVRQIAS
+530 DLVASVRQIAA

-553 QSHADQILNSNKKTS
+553 QSHANQILNSNQKTS
-568 EQLQLQTV
+568 EQLQKQTI
-576 QTKRLVEYA
+576 QTKRLVDYA

-597 PGVAQAKI
+597 PGAPQAEVIPAETAKSEVSIKEKI
-605 VKPEKAKASKASV
+605 
-618 DSDEQLPE
+618 PE
-626 IVMSTN
+626 IIMSTN
-632 HQKAS
+632 QQKAS

>member
-1 MLNNMK
+1 MLNKMR
-7 IGSRLVLLIAVQ
+7 IGPRLVLLIATQ
-19 TIVLAFIGVTAVL
+19 TLVLAIIGATAIY

-51 VTLNQLNGSVRTDL
+51 VTLNQLNSTVRIDL
-65 LEMITR
+65 LEMVTK
-71 VSSEKI
+71 VSNGKI
-77 SWQQGASDLLSAKN
+77 AWEQGSADLLAAKN
-91 IFINNWDEYKEEKS
+91 IFINNWDEYKEEKTPA
-105 VQEKKEIEAS
+105 EKQEIEAS
-115 LGNEYR
+115 LGNDYR
-121 NILAAFNEVE
+121 NIISAFTELDSIFV
-131 ILFTMQD
+131 LQD
-138 KEGLTD
+138 IEGLTT
-144 FIENRSG
+144 FIETRTPNT
-151 KVIAPFLT
+151 ILPFLT

-176 EESINTNK
+176 EKSIATNK
-184 MFFNASAAIM
+184 LFFNASAAIM
-194 VFGLIF
+194 VFGLVF
-200 ASLLGYIIYRSIY
+200 ASLLGYIIFRSIS
-213 LRIERVSD
+213 LPIQNISN
-221 TVYKVSE
+221 TVQKVAE

-234 TGLTGK
+234 TKLSGR
-240 DELCELGSAFD
+240 DELGQLGSAFD
-251 GLLAEKVSTLVQ
+251 GLLAEKVATLVE
-263 AEQSNEELNTSVI
+263 AEKSNEILNDSVI

-289 LTIKVPVTEDVTGPV
+289 LTIHIPVTEDVTGPV

-311 TSETSKVL
+311 TAETSKVL

-341 SVISVATKEQASV
+341 TVIAVAVKEQESVIS
-354 INTTKE
+354 TTKD
-360 LQNASHAMG
+360 LKNAIHAMG
-369 HIADLAKSCNQEAE
+369 HIADLAKSCSQEAE
-383 NAIRTTRTAMETVNR
+383 NAIRTTNTAMETVDR
-398 SSEGMTNIRET
+398 SSEGMNNIRET

-515 EKAGEQMRHTQDSTE
+515 EKAGEQMRHTQNSTQG
-530 DLVESVRQIAS
+530 LVESVLQIAS
-541 NSADQVIITKKL
+541 SSSDQVNITKKL
-553 QSHADQILNSNKKTS
+553 QVNADRILDSNQKTS
-568 EQLQLQTV
+568 EQLKKQTV

-597 PGVAQAKI
+597 TETI
-605 VKPEKAKASKASV
+605 VKKETVAEVGNNIESKPSNII
-618 DSDEQLPE
+618 PE
-626 IVMSTN
+626 IVMSTS
-632 HQKAS
+632 HKKAS